1 MPAVAGRA
9 PRKHKVQTL
18 VPFFTRVPEVTRR
31 TANDRAQELGVS
43 LSLYLEDLIERDRR
57 SRETGD
63 SSATDPS
70 AA

>member
-9 PRKHKVQTL
+9 PRKQKVQPL
-18 VPFFTRVPEVTRR
+18 VPFATRVPEVTRR
-31 TANDRAQELGVS
+31 TANERAQELGVS

-57 SRETGD
+57 SRETDHSG
-63 SSATDPS
+63 ATDPS